1 MLELGKLYTS
11 PIDNFIYSSL
21 DDARDGEDMLEMGM
35 INANTPILILSQP
48 FCEEDTNFQFYEVL
62 ADNIRGWIWNLP
74 SQGRFSEVA

>member
-48 FCEEDTNFQFYEVL
+48 FCEEDSNFQFYEVL